1 MSKKERNAFLSTL
14 FCLVFL
20 IIGKMLIALSQSIYP
35 LFFVLAIISGGWKQT
50 YEGLSELIH
59 ERTLNVDLLMA
70 LAAIGA
76 CLIGNWF
83 EGAMLTFIFCLS
95 GALEEYATNKST
107 KEITA
112 LMNVAPN
119 EAIKIVDEKHIT
131 VPVEELAIGDFVF
144 VPKGQAI
151 PIDGRMLSSS
161 SIEESAISGESVPVE
176 KSVND
181 DSIDSLCA
189 WLEFYRK
196 LLSRNGAVSGCFT
209 LCFGSLCY
217 SGDTCSDLQWCKK
230 RHPIQVWKNP

>member
-14 FCLVFL
+14 FCLLFL
-20 IIGKMLIALSQSIYP
+20 IVGRILIGLSQPIYP
-35 LFFVLAIISGGWKQT
+35 LFFIVAIISGGWKQT
-50 YEGLSELIH
+50 YEGISELVQ

-119 EAIKIVDEKHIT
+119 EALKIIDGEHVT
-131 VPVEELAIGDFVF
+131 VPVEELKLGDLVF
-144 VPKGQAI
+144 VPKGKAV
-151 PIDGRMLSSS
+151 PIDGRMLGAS
-161 SIEESAISGESVPVE
+161 SIDESAISGESVPVE
-176 KSVND
+176 KILMMKPLVEQL
-181 DSIDSLCA
+181 I
-189 WLEFYRK
+189 
-196 LLSRNGAVSGCFT
+196 
-209 LCFGSLCY
+209 
-217 SGDTCSDLQWCKK
+217 
-230 RHPIQVWKNP
+230 